1 MAKKVKEIKEEKIPS
16 KIDKK
21 IAKLQKLIDKLNAKK

>member
-1 MAKKVKEIKEEKIPS
+1 MGKKVKEIKEEKIPS

-21 IAKLQKLIDKLNAKK
+21 IAKLQKLIDKLKAKK